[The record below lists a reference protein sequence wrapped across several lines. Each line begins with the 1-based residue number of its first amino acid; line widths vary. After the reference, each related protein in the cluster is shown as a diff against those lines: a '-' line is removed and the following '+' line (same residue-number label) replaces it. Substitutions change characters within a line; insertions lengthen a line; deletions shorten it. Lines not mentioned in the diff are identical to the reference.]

1 MAVSVN
7 SAGRAH
13 ASSLI
18 SAGKIDEDG
27 AWSFSAEDGNK
38 LLGEKGDDW
47 AEYGK
52 WHLAVD
58 SEAESDTK
66 AHWKYPFGKGG
77 KVYRHGLIAAKSRA
91 AQQGASAVEEAASA
105 LLEKLDKKTGK
116 GEEKNPEPGKQ
127 ALDVGPMRR
136 RDMVMT
142 PASLDEESR
151 TVDATLSTGA
161 PVKRRDWER
170 GEYTEV
176 LDMAPKSVRLER
188 LNSGAPVLDS
198 HDYFSGTRSVI
209 GAVVP
214 GSARVRAGELKA
226 KIKFSRSDEGERV
239 MRDVKDGVLRSL
251 SVGYLT
257 HAYEDDEATS
267 PPTRRAVDWEPHE
280 ASVVAIPADPR
291 AGFRS
296 AQPSAIKE
304 PVVMT
309 TAAKAEDPSA
319 AVNEAEINARAEA
332 KAKELAE
339 TLMKAEMDRR
349 EAIYSVAKGL
359 RLADEFAKAHVD
371 AKTPLDA
378 FRAAAIEEKTKSEA
392 GGPQNGVG
400 DGWEFRNVDQT
411 TAFREFRG
419 GMPTILPNTALK
431 TPEPGQRASQ
441 MIVAIGMGKRMGVSP
456 VEISTRLYGSTA
468 YSTRALQASIGS
480 GGGFLIPIEL
490 STEIIEYL
498 RPKTVVRRATPQSRQ
513 ISIPRGNL
521 TIGRQNT
528 GATVGYIGEGQS
540 TAYTQESV
548 GAITFS
554 AKKAKALV
562 PISNDLIRFA
572 QSSADMIVRDDLVRQ
587 LAVLEDQNFLRGLGS
602 VNAPKGIRNLAAS
615 ANVLTA
621 TLSYNVTTV
630 ISDLQTMVTTLQNAY
645 IPMTN
650 PAWFWSPKTM
660 NYLYDARDSVGGFLF
675 RREMDAGQFR
685 GHPFFWTQNIP
696 SNLGASANQ
705 SEVYLVDMDEFIIA
719 DVPGLMIDA
728 SQEASY
734 SSDGSTLTNSA
745 FDRDET
751 VIRIIAEHDCNI
763 KHTAAACVLTAVPYG
778 N

>member
-1 MAVSVN
+1 MS
-7 SAGRAH
+7 
-13 ASSLI
+13 
-18 SAGKIDEDG
+18 
-27 AWSFSAEDGNK
+27 
-38 LLGEKGDDW
+38 
-47 AEYGK
+47 
-52 WHLAVD
+52 
-58 SEAESDTK
+58 
-66 AHWKYPFGKGG
+66 
-77 KVYRHGLIAAKSRA
+77 
-91 AQQGASAVEEAASA
+91 
-105 LLEKLDKKTGK
+105 
-116 GEEKNPEPGKQ
+116 
-127 ALDVGPMRR
+127 
-136 RDMVMT
+136 
-142 PASLDEESR
+142 
-151 TVDATLSTGA
+151 TV
-161 PVKRRDWER
+161 
-170 GEYTEV
+170 
-176 LDMAPKSVRLER
+176 
-188 LNSGAPVLDS
+188 
-198 HDYFSGTRSVI
+198 
-209 GAVVP
+209 
-214 GSARVRAGELKA
+214 
-226 KIKFSRSDEGERV
+226 
-239 MRDVKDGVLRSL
+239 
-251 SVGYLT
+251 
-257 HAYEDDEATS
+257 
-267 PPTRRAVDWEPHE
+267 
-280 ASVVAIPADPR
+280 
-291 AGFRS
+291 
-296 AQPSAIKE
+296 
-304 PVVMT
+304 
-309 TAAKAEDPSA
+309 AKAEESPNA
-319 AVNEAEINARAEA
+319 VVNEAEIDARAEA

-371 AKTPLDA
+371 AKTPIDA

-392 GGPQNGVG
+392 AGPQNGVG
-400 DGWEFRNVDQT
+400 DGWEFREGNRALTFED
-411 TAFREFRG
+411 FGR
-419 GMPTILPNTALK
+419 GMPAIVPNTALK
-431 TPEPGQRASQ
+431 TPEPGQRAAQ
-441 MIVAIGMGKRMGVSP
+441 MVLSVAIARRMGVSAAEVCAHRFGP
-456 VEISTRLYGSTA
+456 KA

-490 STEIIEYL
+490 STEIIEFL

-602 VNAPKGIRNLAAS
+602 VNAPKGIRNLAAA

-630 ISDLQTMVTTLQNAY
+630 ISDLASMVTTLQNSY

-650 PAWFWSPKTM
+650 PAWFWAQKTQ

-675 RREMDAGQFR
+675 RREMDAGIWR
-685 GHPFFWTQNIP
+685 RYPYFWTQNIP
-696 SNLGASANQ
+696 SNLGSSANQ
-705 SEVYLVDMDEFIIA
+705 SEIYLVDMDEFIIA